1 MGTRCCELSA
11 PQIASLRARPSRAR
25 VWFRDYKIAC
35 LAQWLLQ
42 LLLATSTAHC
52 SRKRKRVVL
61 TLEKKLSILHR
72 LKSGET
78 QGKVAIEYGV
88 GRSTIGDIKKTQD
101 KLKSFASTMENF
113 AMSLKGRKVMRMA
126 DDAKLDEAVYLYNI
140 L

>member
-1 MGTRCCELSA
+1 MF
-11 PQIASLRARPSRAR
+11 Q
-25 VWFRDYKIAC
+25 
-35 LAQWLLQ
+35 
-42 LLLATSTAHC
+42 
-52 SRKRKRVVL
+52 
-61 TLEKKLSILHR
+61 EKKACGSNFGEETQYTR
-72 LKSGET
+72 SSEKWSET

-126 DDAKLDEAVYLYNI
+126 DDEKLDEAVYLYNI

>member
-1 MGTRCCELSA
+1 MATTA
-11 PQIASLRARPSRAR
+11 
-25 VWFRDYKIAC
+25 
-35 LAQWLLQ
+35 
-42 LLLATSTAHC
+42 ATSTAHC

-61 TLEKKLSILHR
+61 TLEKKLSILDR

-78 QGKVAIEYGV
+78 QGKVATEYGV

-126 DDAKLDEAVYLYNI
+126 DDEKLDEAVYLYNI